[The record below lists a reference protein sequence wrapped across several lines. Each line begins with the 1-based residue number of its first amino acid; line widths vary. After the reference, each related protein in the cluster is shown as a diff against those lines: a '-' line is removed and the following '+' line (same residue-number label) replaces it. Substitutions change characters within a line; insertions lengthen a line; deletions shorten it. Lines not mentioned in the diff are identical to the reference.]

1 MTKILVIDDDPA
13 LQRVLRR
20 TFAPNGFEVSSVED
34 GNTAMD
40 VFHSTQ
46 PQVII
51 LDLLLPGK
59 SGRELCQEIKKE
71 SPDVPIIVLSAACD
85 EYDKVLLLEQGADDY
100 VTKPFSPRELLA
112 RVQVAVR
119 RSKQRCR
126 ELEVLKFGNIEI
138 NFAAMELHR
147 AGRNVSLTAQEAK
160 ILRFLLDNEERVIS
174 RSELLD
180 RVWGYRCYPTTRT
193 VDTHILRLRK
203 KLEND
208 FSDPAHVHTVHGVG
222 YRFVR

>member
-13 LQRVLRR
+13 VQRILSR
-20 TFAPNGFEVSSVED
+20 TFAANGFEVFGAED
-34 GNTAMD
+34 GATAID

-59 SGRELCQEIKKE
+59 SGQELCQEMKQE
-71 SPDVPIIVLSAACD
+71 SPDVPIIVLSAASD
-85 EYDKVLLLEQGADDY
+85 EVDKVLLLELGADDY
-100 VTKPFSPRELLA
+100 ITKPFSPRELLA

-119 RSKQRCR
+119 RLKQRCI
-126 ELEVLKFGNIEI
+126 ELEVRKVGDNEI
-138 NFAAMELHR
+138 NFAAMELRR
-147 AGRNVSLTAQEAK
+147 AGMKVALTPQEAK
-160 ILRFLLDNEERVIS
+160 ILRFLLDNEKRVIS

-203 KLEND
+203 KLEHD
-208 FSDPAHVHTVHGVG
+208 FSEPVHLHTVHGVG
-222 YRFVR
+222 YRFMS